1 VPLSSLYA
9 VPIWNSTYPFF
20 DESKELIADS
30 FSEFQKNNPESLTPY
45 GYRSPKTLQLF
56 VKLRPLFEHFCSVG
70 FDACK
75 DLNFT
80 PCNLGISEAQLHIND
95 LNFTSLEKSQ
105 DSVFSGIFD
114 FSFPEKGGN
123 IRILNPSI
131 NRSWRGSQLVTKKDH
146 YTSELMKIEPKSG
159 NLLLFPSYLQHY
171 VEPSN
176 LNGDS
181 DRVFITFNMMAMPSE
196 IDIPQQEETQNI
208 QHWNQ

>member
-1 VPLSSLYA
+1 MPLSSLYA

-114 FSFPEKGGN
+114 FSCPEKGGN

-131 NRSWRGSQLVTKKDH
+131 NCSWRGSQLVTEKNH

-181 DRVFITFNMMAMPSE
+181 DRVFITFNMMAMPLE